1 MADSRRNGTFINTPF
16 VRLDTKTYLRL
27 PRERNRPE
35 TRTGGRGLRRRF
47 FYGHTPHRLAPTTPL
62 CYNQSKKGEINMD
75 GENRRKTLLD
85 LLAAAEEPLSGS
97 ALAKKLG
104 VSRQVIVQDIA
115 LLRATNRDILSTA
128 RGYLLYTPHSTRR
141 NRCFMVSHT
150 TEQIADELNTI
161 VDLGGKVLDVIVTHP
176 IYGSITV
183 NLIISSRRDVQEF
196 VHKIETKQTK
206 PLKELTDDI
215 HYHTVEAES
224 EEVLD
229 SIEKALAEK
238 KYLLS

>member
-1 MADSRRNGTFINTPF
+1 MRSFAALADSRRNGTLRNTPF
-16 VRLDTKTYLRL
+16 LRLDTKTYLRL

-47 FYGHTPHRLAPTTPL
+47 FYGHTPHYLAPATPL

-128 RGYLLYTPHSTRR
+128 RDT
-141 NRCFMVSHT
+141 CFTHLT
-150 TEQIADELNTI
+150 APAATA
-161 VDLGGKVLDVIVTHP
+161 VLWFP
-176 IYGSITV
+176 IQQ
-183 NLIISSRRDVQEF
+183 SRSP
-196 VHKIETKQTK
+196 TN
-206 PLKELTDDI
+206 
-215 HYHTVEAES
+215 
-224 EEVLD
+224 
-229 SIEKALAEK
+229 
-238 KYLLS
+238 